1 MNISIQKHEN
11 TTSKKL
17 HCIKTWVHW
26 NTLIQRYQNAV
37 VQIYWNTLIQRY
49 WMRKH
54 KNECQRSA
62 MDFLSKYRISFLKKM
77 MDRWSVNE
85 VVWVVISGQS
95 ANQSVS
101 NLIWLLVC
109 QSCSQ
114 PLRNHPAPWHHSDQ
128 AVHKKYKKTQIQKYK
143 IQNKYSLWGNT
154 LPHGTAVWT
163 LLSSAAHQ
171 NKKEMSK
178 YEIQKRYKMQICENT
193 ASEEHSLAIAKQLSI
208 QLSDPKS

>member
-1 MNISIQKHEN
+1 MRIQPVKNCTVSKHESIEIHWYKDIKMQWYKHIEIHWYKDIEWEN
-11 TTSKKL
+11 TQMN
-17 HCIKTWVHW
+17 V
-26 NTLIQRYQNAV
+26 R
-37 VQIYWNTLIQRY
+37 
-49 WMRKH
+49 
-54 KNECQRSA
+54 ERSA

-178 YEIQKRYKMQICENT
+178 YEIQKR
-193 ASEEHSLAIAKQLSI
+193 
-208 QLSDPKS
+208 